1 MFTFQKMENDS
12 KKKPT
17 KKNKAAAK
25 RQQSEERKK
34 QKYRVSKYM
43 IKCAKFELKIT
54 FKKI

>member
-1 MFTFQKMENDS
+1 MENDS